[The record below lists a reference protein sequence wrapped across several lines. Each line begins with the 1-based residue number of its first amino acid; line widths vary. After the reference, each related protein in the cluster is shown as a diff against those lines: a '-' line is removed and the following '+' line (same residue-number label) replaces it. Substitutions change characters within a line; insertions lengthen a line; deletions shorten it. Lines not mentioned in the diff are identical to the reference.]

1 MRLAAYVIAAK
12 SQRDL
17 WAVVRIGARMG
28 SNVLAGI
35 GRRRSMRG
43 RGPTTPPPTI
53 DHPQTSL
60 GPRCAIATSTA
71 TIRGP
76 STIRP
81 STIANVSGTGG
92 VKSRPTLFG
101 FCTKKNY
108 ALCGNCLNLE
118 FGLIQPLRRLSS
130 AIACCDTPS
139 LTGSSSPPCRLC
151 SSDCPGP
158 CSWGR
163 S

>member
-1 MRLAAYVIAAK
+1 MRPGACIIAARPK
-12 SQRDL
+12 LARAIL
-17 WAVVRIGARMG
+17 GLRIGARMG

-35 GRRRSMRG
+35 GHRRLTRG

-108 ALCGNCLNLE
+108 ALCGNCLTVMHCDARPDSRL
-118 FGLIQPLRRLSS
+118 LALLSHSQCPLY
-130 AIACCDTPS
+130 
-139 LTGSSSPPCRLC
+139 
-151 SSDCPGP
+151 
-158 CSWGR
+158 GR
-163 S
+163 V